1 MAQKAKRVKHDAY
14 LTTPEVAA
22 AVVEDVLRTVEG
34 RPALLRSREVLEV
47 LEPSAGEGAF
57 VAALLNAQQVGVS
70 MRHTWVTAV
79 EPREK
84 ARTKIWSQHVPHP
97 QLTLCPATFE
107 AYVRLSPNM
116 FFDLVIGNPPF
127 SRAEEHIKLARE
139 RARWV
144 AFLLRLSMLG
154 SQRRASTL
162 WSQPGLYSVRPLARR
177 PAFIRPGKPL
187 RSDNSEY
194 AIFLW
199 QRGYQGVAQLL
210 PPLDVPLASRRRVG

>member
-1 MAQKAKRVKHDAY
+1 MAQKTKRVKHDAY

-22 AVVEDVLRTVEG
+22 AVVEDVLRTVEE
-34 RPALLRSREVLEV
+34 RPAMLTSREVLSV

-57 VAALLNAQQVGVS
+57 VTALLDAQQVGAS
-70 MRHTWVTAV
+70 MRRTAVTGV
-79 EPREK
+79 EPRVAAMGK
-84 ARTKIWSQHVPHP
+84 LWLHMPHP
-97 QLTLCPATFE
+97 RLTLCQTTFE
-107 AYVRLSPNM
+107 EFVRLAPNA

-127 SRAEEHIKLARE
+127 SHAEEHIKLARE
-139 RARWV
+139 HGRWV

-177 PAFIRPGKPL
+177 PAFIRPRKPL

-199 QRGYQGVAQLL
+199 QYGYQGVAQLL

>member
-1 MAQKAKRVKHDAY
+1 MTRNRTKLKP
-14 LTTPEVAA
+14 TEFCS
-22 AVVEDVLRTVEG
+22 AVEPFAHFACM
-34 RPALLRSREVLEV
+34 RPATTSLLGQNLC
-47 LEPSAGEGAF
+47 GEGAF
-57 VAALLNAQQVGVS
+57 VTALLDAQQAGASTRYTKVA
-70 MRHTWVTAV
+70 AV

-84 ARTKIWSQHVPHP
+84 AMRKLWLHLPHP
-97 QLTLCPATFE
+97 RLTLYQTTFE
-107 AYVRLSPNM
+107 EFATAHSLA

-127 SRAEEHIKLARE
+127 SRAEKHIQLARE
-139 RARWV
+139 RGRWV

-194 AIFLW
+194 GIFLW
-199 QRGYQGVAQLL
+199 QHGYQGVAQLL
-210 PPLDVPLASRRRVG
+210 PPLDVPLASRRHVG

>member
-1 MAQKAKRVKHDAY
+1 MTQKTKRVKHDAY

-34 RPALLRSREVLEV
+34 RPAMSSSRETLSV

-57 VAALLNAQQVGVS
+57 VAALLDAQRVGAS
-70 MRHTWVTAV
+70 TRYTKVTAV

-84 ARTKIWSQHVPHP
+84 AMRKLGMHLPHP
-97 QLTLCPATFE
+97 RLTLYQTTFE
-107 AYVRLSPNM
+107 EFATAHSLA

-127 SRAEEHIKLARE
+127 SHAEKHIQLARE
-139 RARWV
+139 RGRWV

-194 AIFLW
+194 GIFLW
-199 QRGYQGVAQLL
+199 QYAYQGVAQLL
-210 PPLDVPLASRRRVG
+210 PPLDVPLASRRRVS